1 MKAAITAA
9 LFLGLAALA
18 PAAWAAPAPN
28 WTVDPSSKLGFRGVM
43 GGDAFNGTFRRW
55 SAQIAFDP
63 KNLTGS
69 KVVVSVD
76 AASAVTGDADR
87 DSALPTADWFDAA
100 KFPKATFVTR
110 SFRDLGGGKYEA
122 LGDLSLR
129 GVTRP
134 VALDFTLQISGDKA
148 VMTGQTVLDRTAFGV
163 GQGQWKAG
171 DTLKPQ
177 VVVVVALSA
186 RQAR

>member
-1 MKAAITAA
+1 MKAALAA
-9 LFLGLAALA
+9 VVVLALAGLARPSWSA
-18 PAAWAAPAPN
+18 PVPT
-28 WTVDPSSKLGFRGVM
+28 WTVDPSSKLGFRGEM

-63 KNLTGS
+63 KNLSAS
-69 KVVVSVD
+69 KAVVSVD
-76 AASAVTGDADR
+76 VASAVTGDADR
-87 DSALPTADWFDAA
+87 DAALPTADWFNAA
-100 KFPKATFVTR
+100 KFPKATFASR
-110 SFRDLGGGKYEA
+110 SFRDLGGGKYQA
-122 LGDLSLR
+122 LGDLTLR

-148 VMTGQTVLDRTAFGV
+148 VMNGQTVLDRTTFGV

-177 VVVVVALSA
+177 VAVIVALTA
-186 RQAR
+186 RQAH

>member
-1 MKAAITAA
+1 MKATIATV
-9 LFLGLAALA
+9 LFLGLAGLGRT
-18 PAAWAAPAPN
+18 AWSAPAPS
-28 WTVDPSSKLGFRGVM
+28 WAVDPSSKLGFRGVI
-43 GGDAFNGTFRRW
+43 GGEAFNGSFRRW

-63 KNLTGS
+63 RNLAGS
-69 KVVVSVD
+69 RAVVSVD
-76 AASAVTGDADR
+76 VASAVTGDADR
-87 DSALPTADWFDAA
+87 DAALPTADWFDAG
-100 KFPKATFVTR
+100 KFPKATFTTR

-122 LGDLSLR
+122 LGDLALR
-129 GVTRP
+129 GVSRP

-148 VMTGQTVLDRTAFGV
+148 VMNGQTVLDRTVFGV

-177 VVVVVALSA
+177 VAVIVALTA